1 MDKIYYNGDIL
12 TMEDTRTE
20 PEAVLISDGIIAFTG
35 SLKEA
40 VRAAHQPEMTDLNGK
55 TLMPAFIDDTV
66 IFLLWPNFHS
76 LLICPDAKASQTSKC
91 A

>member
-40 VRAAHQPEMTDLNGK
+40 VSAAHQ
-55 TLMPAFIDDTV
+55 
-66 IFLLWPNFHS
+66 
-76 LLICPDAKASQTSKC
+76 Q
-91 A
+91 